1 MQKQKVF
8 FIGIGGK
15 GLNGIAKICLQKG
28 FSVSGVDKI
37 KKRETEELKKDGA
50 KIFYKHSKKN
60 ITKSLD
66 LVVYTSLVSQDCPE
80 IVEAQKLGIKV
91 MKRAEFLGELTLGDF
106 RLSVSGSHGKSTTTA
121 ILGLS
126 LINSGIDATI
136 YGGAYAKEFNG
147 YNHLGKTK
155 YSVLESCEFDR
166 SFFNLVGRAT
176 IVTSI
181 EKGHL
186 EYYKDENEM
195 KDAFKDYFQMHNSES
210 LIIANGDDL
219 NVRMTTFESE
229 ATVKYFGFN
238 NQNDY
243 VIKVHSK
250 NENGSIFSIYN
261 AGDLILDN
269 IKIHIPGDYNIQ
281 NFVASAVLMYEL
293 GLPLGGILET
303 ARTFSG
309 VGRRFETHKARTGQI
324 LIDDF
329 AHHPS
334 QVKSLFEGV
343 RQFYPDKKIY
353 AVFEPRQYN
362 LLKNF
367 LTEYGKAFQG
377 ADEVIVTDIL
387 PALNDTEKDISSLK
401 TKDVINSIKTYSK
414 KSVVKINNYDDIYQ
428 YLRHRTDKDSVITTI
443 GAGDIYKVRDKFL
456 V

>member
-1 MQKQKVF
+1 MKKQNVF

-15 GLNGIAKICLQKG
+15 GLNVIAKICLQKG
-28 FSVSGVDKI
+28 FNVSGVDKVR
-37 KKRETEELKKDGA
+37 KKETESLVKDGA
-50 KIFYKHSKKN
+50 KIYYKHSEKN
-60 ITKSLD
+60 IKKDID
-66 LVVYTSLVSQDCPE
+66 LVVYTSIVRIDCPE
-80 IVEAQKLGIKV
+80 IVKARRLGIKV
-91 MKRAEFLGELTLGDF
+91 IKRAEFLGDLTKDDF
-106 RLSVSGSHGKSTTTA
+106 RLCISGSHGKSTTTA

-136 YGGAYAKEFNG
+136 FGGAYTKEFNG

-166 SFFNLVGRAT
+166 SFFNLVDRAT
-176 IVTSI
+176 IITSI

-195 KDAFKDYFQMHNSES
+195 KNAFKDYFQMHNSES
-210 LIIANGDDL
+210 LIVANGDDL
-219 NVRMTTFESE
+219 DVRMATFESE
-229 ATVKYFGFN
+229 ANIKYFGFN

-243 VIKVHSK
+243 VIKIHTK
-250 NENGSIFSIYN
+250 NENGSIFSIYQ
-261 AGDLILDN
+261 GDNLVLDN

-303 ARTFSG
+303 AKTFSG
-309 VGRRFETHKARTGQI
+309 VERRFETHMAKTGQI

-334 QVKSLFEGV
+334 QVKSLFKGIK
-343 RQFYPDKKIY
+343 QFYPDKKIY

-362 LLKNF
+362 LIKNF
-367 LTEYGKAFQG
+367 LREYGKAFQDI
-377 ADEVIVTDIL
+377 DEVIVTDIL
-387 PALNDTEKDISSLK
+387 PALNDTVKDIGSLN
-401 TKDVINSIKTYSK
+401 TDDVINSIKTYSD
-414 KSVVKINNYDDIYQ
+414 KSVIKINDYDNIYK
-428 YLRHRTDKDSVITTI
+428 YLKHRTDQDSVIATI